1 MSEHMSEP
9 ARARAGRALSK
20 TFLSGFR
27 YEIGN
32 RAFVLR
38 TMKRILG
45 RLVGDRRNLFWSSY
59 YEFEKFNQPRY
70 ARAARLLGVDAS
82 IGWGRNFADGWSAA
96 RRNSCWG
103 RCKPMSIRKPSP
115 IWTS

>member
-1 MSEHMSEP
+1 MPMSEHMSEP

-45 RLVGDRRNLFWSSY
+45 RLVGSAEPFL
-59 YEFEKFNQPRY
+59 EQ
-70 ARAARLLGVDAS
+70 LLRV
-82 IGWGRNFADGWSAA
+82 
-96 RRNSCWG
+96 
-103 RCKPMSIRKPSP
+103 
-115 IWTS
+115 